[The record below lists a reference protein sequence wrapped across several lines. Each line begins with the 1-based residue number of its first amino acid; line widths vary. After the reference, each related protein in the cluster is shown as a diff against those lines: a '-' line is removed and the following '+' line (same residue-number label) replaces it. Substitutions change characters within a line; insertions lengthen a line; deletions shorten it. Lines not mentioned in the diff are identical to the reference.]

1 MNFLFGAVDLPVVV
15 VAPRIYIRSSIAHP
29 KALTVPVVTF
39 RDIDTVATRS
49 NYKRVLVPYPN
60 RQTLLIS

>member
-15 VAPRIYIRSSIAHP
+15 VAPRIHVRSSIAHP
-29 KALTVPVVTF
+29 KALTVPVLTF

-49 NYKRVLVPYPN
+49 NY
-60 RQTLLIS
+60 